1 MPGSDVAPLTD
12 AIQHNAAVNH
22 GNSGGPLFDLEGK
35 QVGINTA
42 IYFANGQRLEGENYA
57 ISVRRIQELLPRLKT
72 GDSQALDRRD
82 VRAVRRDQE
91 TRADGDR
98 DRLPRRRGA
107 RWRPASVPAGT
118 AIMAINGRRST
129 RTRTTAAIDEG
140 HPQRPST
147 SR

>member
-72 GDSQALDRRD
+72 GRLAGWIGATFAQYGDEETGEPTAIGIDFLD
-82 VRAVRRDQE
+82 
-91 TRADGDR
+91 DR
-98 DRLPRRRGA
+98 GPLA
-107 RWRPASVPAGT
+107 AASVPRGHRD
-118 AIMAINGRRST
+118 RR
-129 RTRTTAAIDEG
+129 
-140 HPQRPST
+140 HQRPEIAHLPGLL
-147 SR
+147 RR